1 MEYSFSKISCLSLFD
16 LFLCL
21 VEYNCSNFLRGKNY
35 MSENLSL
42 YTSEYRILSWKSCF
56 FRFPEVSLHFLLAI
70 STTIKDIHMIL
81 ILNHCFSLEALRSFL
96 FFRVLKFHSIVLR
109 GLFSSIVLGSFIVQT
124 HILLIWKFLWDHFL
138 QNFFPLSVFF
148 LSNTPFYWML
158 DSFTDL
164 VIFPP

>member
-1 MEYSFSKISCLSLFD
+1 
-16 LFLCL
+16 
-21 VEYNCSNFLRGKNY
+21 

-42 YTSEYRILSWKSCF
+42 YTSEYRILSWKSCV

-124 HILLIWKFLWDHFL
+124 HILLI
-138 QNFFPLSVFF
+138 
-148 LSNTPFYWML
+148 
-158 DSFTDL
+158 
-164 VIFPP
+164 